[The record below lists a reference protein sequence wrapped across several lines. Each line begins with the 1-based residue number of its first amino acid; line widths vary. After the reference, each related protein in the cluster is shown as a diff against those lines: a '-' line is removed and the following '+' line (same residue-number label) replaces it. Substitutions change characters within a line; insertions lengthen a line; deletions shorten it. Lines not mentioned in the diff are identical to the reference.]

1 MAPAASEGDRKI
13 VRKKTK
19 VLTLSLLT
27 LAIGLSLVFSSTFTI
42 DPLADAE
49 PPELNMSG
57 LLHQK
62 QIKMLYSEEEVNAI
76 AKLIY
81 GEIGA
86 DSATDEEKEWVAATP
101 HNRTKNIKWVSYVGS
116 DDMMTQLTYPSQFYY
131 NEAFPVTER
140 HYRIAYDILWRAS
153 QIEQGCKGIPW
164 PHSYCCY
171 WGDGT
176 HNHFYDEVTK

>member
-1 MAPAASEGDRKI
+1 MTHGEVP
-13 VRKKTK
+13 RKKTK
-19 VLTLSLLT
+19 TLALRLLT
-27 LAIGLSLVFSSTFTI
+27 LAIGLGLIFSVAEHH
-42 DPLADAE
+42 LDALSE
-49 PPELNMSG
+49 PIQPPELNMSG

-101 HNRTKNIKWVSYVGS
+101 YNRTKSIKWVSYVGS
-116 DDMMTQLTYPSQFYY
+116 DDMMTQLTYPDQFYY
-131 NEAFPVTER
+131 SETFPVTER
-140 HYRIAYDILWRAS
+140 HYKIAYDILWRAS

-176 HNHFYDEVTK
+176 HNHFYDQMR

>member
-1 MAPAASEGDRKI
+1 MTYKET
-13 VRKKTK
+13 VQKKTK
-19 VLTLSLLT
+19 TLALGLLT
-27 LAIGLSLVFSSTFTI
+27 LAIGLSLIFSIAEHHFHTSTFTI
-42 DPLADAE
+42 DPLAGAK

-101 HNRTKNIKWVSYVGS
+101 YNRTKSMK
-116 DDMMTQLTYPSQFYY
+116 
-131 NEAFPVTER
+131 
-140 HYRIAYDILWRAS
+140 
-153 QIEQGCKGIPW
+153 
-164 PHSYCCY
+164 
-171 WGDGT
+171 
-176 HNHFYDEVTK
+176 

>member
-1 MAPAASEGDRKI
+1 MASAASGGDQEI

-19 VLTLSLLT
+19 ILTLGLLT
-27 LAIGLSLVFSSTFTI
+27 LAIGLGLIFSSTFTI
-42 DPLADAE
+42 DPLAGAE
-49 PPELNMSG
+49 PPELNTSG

-86 DSATDEEKEWVAATP
+86 NSATDEEKAWVAATP
-101 HNRTKNIKWVSYVGS
+101 HNRTKSMKWVSYVGS
-116 DDMMTQLTYPSQFYY
+116 DNMMTQLTYPDQFYY
-131 NEAFPVTER
+131 SDAFPVTER
-140 HYRIAYDILWRAS
+140 HYKIAYDILWRAS
-153 QIEQGCKGIPW
+153 QIEQGCEGIPW

>member
-1 MAPAASEGDRKI
+1 MASTASRGDRKI

-27 LAIGLSLVFSSTFTI
+27 LTIVLSLVFSNTFTN
-42 DPLADAE
+42 DPLAGAE

-62 QIKMLYSEEEVNAI
+62 QIKMLYNEEEVNAI

-101 HNRTKNIKWVSYVGS
+101 YNRTKSMKWVSYVGS
-116 DDMMTQLTYPSQFYY
+116 DDMITQLTYPDQFYY

-140 HYRIAYDILWRAS
+140 HYKIAYDILWRAS
-153 QIEQGCKGIPW
+153 QIEQGCKGISW

-176 HNHFYDEVTK
+176 RNHFYDEVTK

>member
-1 MAPAASEGDRKI
+1 MAPAAGKGDREI

-27 LAIGLSLVFSSTFTI
+27 LTIVLSLVLSITSTN
-42 DPLADAE
+42 DPLAGAK

-101 HNRTKNIKWVSYVGS
+101 YNRTKSIKWVSYVGS
-116 DDMMTQLTYPSQFYY
+116 DNMMTQLTYPDQFYY

-140 HYRIAYDILWRAS
+140 HYKIAYDILWRAS
-153 QIEQGCKGIPW
+153 QIEQECEGILW
-164 PHSYCCY
+164 PHSYCSY

-176 HNHFYDEVTK
+176 HNHFYDEVTE

>member
-1 MAPAASEGDRKI
+1 MWGERMAYKET

-19 VLTLSLLT
+19 TLAIGLLT
-27 LAIGLSLVFSSTFTI
+27 LAIGLSLIFSITFTI
-42 DPLADAE
+42 DPLAGAK

-86 DSATDEEKEWVAATP
+86 DSATDEEKAWVAATP
-101 HNRTKNIKWVSYVGS
+101 YNRTKSMKWVSYVGS
-116 DDMMTQLTYPSQFYY
+116 DDMMTQLTYPDQFYY

-140 HYRIAYDILWRAS
+140 HYKIAYDILWYAS
-153 QIEQGCKGIPW
+153 QIEQGCEGVPW
-164 PHSYCCY
+164 PHNYCCY

-176 HNHFYDEVTK
+176 HNHFYD

>member
-1 MAPAASEGDRKI
+1 MAPAASGGDREI

-19 VLTLSLLT
+19 ILALSLLT
-27 LAIGLSLVFSSTFTI
+27 LAIGIGLIFSITCTI
-42 DPLADAE
+42 DPLANAE

-62 QIKMLYSEEEVNAI
+62 QIKMLYSEEEINAI

-86 DSATDEEKEWVAATP
+86 DSATDAEKEWVAATP
-101 HNRTKNIKWVSYVGS
+101 YNRTKSMKWVSYVGS
-116 DDMMTQLTYPSQFYY
+116 DDLMTQLTHPSQFYY
-131 NEAFPVTER
+131 STAFPVTER
-140 HYRIAYDILWRAS
+140 HYKIAYDILWRAS
-153 QIEQGCKGIPW
+153 QIEQGCEGISW

-171 WGDGT
+171 RGDGT

>member
-1 MAPAASEGDRKI
+1 MTYEKT

-19 VLTLSLLT
+19 TLALGLLT
-27 LAIGLSLVFSSTFTI
+27 LAIGLSLVFSIAEHHFHMTAFTI
-42 DPLADAE
+42 DPLAGAE

-62 QIKMLYSEEEVNAI
+62 QIKMLYSEEEINAI

-86 DSATDEEKEWVAATP
+86 DSATDEEKAWVAATP
-101 HNRTKNIKWVSYVGS
+101 YNRTKSMKWVSYVGS
-116 DDMMTQLTYPSQFYY
+116 DDMMTQLTYPNQFYY

-140 HYRIAYDILWRAS
+140 HYKIAYDMLWRAS
-153 QIEQGCKGIPW
+153 QIEQGCKDVPW
-164 PHSYCCY
+164 PHNYCCY

-176 HNHFYDEVTK
+176 HNHFYD

>member
-1 MAPAASEGDRKI
+1 MAPAASKGDREI

-27 LAIGLSLVFSSTFTI
+27 LIIGLGLVFSITFTN
-42 DPLADAE
+42 DPLASAK

-101 HNRTKNIKWVSYVGS
+101 YNRTKSTKWVSYVGS
-116 DDMMTQLTYPSQFYY
+116 DGMMTQLTHPNQFYY
-131 NEAFPVTER
+131 SEAFPVTER

-153 QIEQGCKGIPW
+153 QIEQGCEGILW

-176 HNHFYDEVTK
+176 HNHFYDQMR

>member
-1 MAPAASEGDRKI
+1 MTYEKT

-19 VLTLSLLT
+19 TLALGLLT
-27 LAIGLSLVFSSTFTI
+27 LAIGLSLVFSI
-42 DPLADAE
+42 AE
-49 PPELNMSG
+49 HHLDKLSEPIQPPELNMSG

-86 DSATDEEKEWVAATP
+86 DSATDEEKAWVAATP
-101 HNRTKNIKWVSYVGS
+101 YNRTKSMKWVSYVGS
-116 DDMMTQLTYPSQFYY
+116 DDMMTQLTYPDQFYY

-140 HYRIAYDILWRAS
+140 HYKIAYDILWYAS
-153 QIEQGCKGIPW
+153 QIEQGCEGVPW
-164 PHSYCCY
+164 PHNYCCY

-176 HNHFYDEVTK
+176 HNHFYD

>member
-1 MAPAASEGDRKI
+1 MI
-13 VRKKTK
+13 TRKKTK
-19 VLTLSLLT
+19 TLALKLLT
-27 LAIGLSLVFSSTFTI
+27 LAVGLSLVLAIAEHHFHTTASTI
-42 DPLADAE
+42 DPLAGAK

-86 DSATDEEKEWVAATP
+86 DSATDEEKAWVAATP
-101 HNRTKNIKWVSYVGS
+101 YNRTKSMKWVSYVGS
-116 DDMMTQLTYPSQFYY
+116 DNMMTQLTYPHQFYY
-131 NEAFPVTER
+131 SAAFPVTER

-153 QIEQGCKGIPW
+153 QIEQGCEGVPW
-164 PHSYCCY
+164 PHDYCSY

-176 HNHFYDEVTK
+176 HNHFYD